1 MPHQSLLDCD
11 DRLVHPD
18 HALDRRPDAS
28 PDRRR
33 FLKWG
38 LGASAAAA
46 ALPWIPAHAQ
56 GTPNADPRF
65 AAAAPGLITKRVE
78 RTGDIL
84 PALGLGTFLTFDL
97 LPGASRAHLA
107 EVARRYWDAGVR
119 VLDTS
124 PLYGSAEVTV
134 GDLASASNMN
144 EQLFIANKLWVTGEF
159 LADDSHALRS
169 LHESRLRLWRKRFDV
184 MQCHS
189 LVNADVAVPLMN
201 LWKKEGFTRL
211 VGVTHHEN
219 GYHELLAKWVQQ
231 GAVDFVHVNYSIA
244 NRHAEKTVLA
254 AAQQRGVSVL
264 VNMAME
270 KGRLHKAIGNQPLP
284 DFARELG
291 IENWAQYFLK
301 FVMSHPAVTCCLS
314 ATANPAHAEENLG
327 ALRGPLPDAEMRER
341 MARYVEGLPAFSQVT
356 ALPWYPDKQ
365 QQYQGLIR
373 GAQAAQR
380 ART

>member
-1 MPHQSLLDCD
+1 MIASP
-11 DRLVHPD
+11 
-18 HALDRRPDAS
+18 LDRRH
-28 PDRRR
+28 
-33 FLKWG
+33 FLQRS
-38 LGASAAAA
+38 LGAGA
-46 ALPWIPAHAQ
+46 ALAAYPWTLAHGQTAA
-56 GTPNADPRF
+56 TPVADPRF

-97 LPGASRAHLA
+97 LPGAPRTHLA
-107 EVARRYWDAGVR
+107 DVARRYWEAGVR

-144 EQLFIANKLWVTGEF
+144 EQLFIANKLWVTGDF

-169 LHESRLRLWRKRFDV
+169 LQESQLRLWRKRFDV

-189 LVNADVAVPLMN
+189 LVNVDVAVPLMN

-219 GYHELLAKWVQQ
+219 AYHEVLAKWVQQ
-231 GAVDFVHVNYSIA
+231 GSVDFVHVNYSIA
-244 NRHAEKTVLA
+244 NRHAEQTVLA

-291 IENWAQYFLK
+291 IANWAQYFLK

-314 ATANPAHAEENLG
+314 STANPAHAEENLG
-327 ALRGPLPDAEMRER
+327 ALRGPLPDADMRER
-341 MARYVEGLPAFSQVT
+341 MARYVQGLPGFSQVAT
-356 ALPWYPDKQ
+356 LPWYPDKQ

-373 GAQAAQR
+373 RAQAAQR

>member
-1 MPHQSLLDCD
+1 MPHPSLLD
-11 DRLVHPD
+11 RH
-18 HALDRRPDAS
+18 LDSSR
-28 PDRRR
+28 DRRR

-46 ALPWIPAHAQ
+46 ALPWRRAHAQ
-56 GTPNADPRF
+56 GTPVADPRF
-65 AAAAPGLITKRVE
+65 ALAAPGLITKRVE
-78 RTGDIL
+78 RTGDIV

-107 EVARRYWDAGVR
+107 EVARRYWEAGVK

-134 GDLASASNMN
+134 GDLASAANLN

-169 LHESRLRLWRKRFDV
+169 LQESRLRLWRKRFDV

-219 GYHELLAKWVQQ
+219 GYHDLLSKWVQQ
-231 GAVDFVHVNYSIA
+231 GTVDVVHVNYSIA

-270 KGRLHKAIGNQPLP
+270 KGRLHKAIGHQPLP

-291 IENWAQYFLK
+291 IDNWAQYFLK